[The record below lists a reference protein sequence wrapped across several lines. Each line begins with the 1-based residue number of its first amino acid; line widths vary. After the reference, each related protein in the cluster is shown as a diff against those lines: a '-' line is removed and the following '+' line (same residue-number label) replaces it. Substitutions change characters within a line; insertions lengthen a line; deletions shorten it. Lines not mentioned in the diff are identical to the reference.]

1 MTVLAAEMLSP
12 GNIRV
17 ASFPLPE
24 PGPGAVV
31 LEIRCSGICGTDK
44 HTWRGE
50 SLQYAGTPH
59 ERRAAYPLI
68 CGHENVGVI
77 EAIGP
82 GDPPLDQDGRPLEVG
97 DRVVPAPNVVCGR
110 CYYCVGGHP
119 YYLCEHLH
127 DYGNSLSCG
136 TPPYLFG
143 GWAQRM
149 YLLPGTR
156 LFRVPDELPDE
167 LAALTELLAVTN
179 GLDRARLLAQAGSG
193 FGFGDTVAVLGAGPL
208 GLMHLAKAELLG
220 AGRLLAADPVAARR
234 ELAREL
240 GAEVAAG
247 ADELREE
254 TGGRGPDV
262 VVSCSGRPETFVDA
276 VELVRPGGVVI
287 EAGAFVDMGPVR
299 VDPNRHVCIKGIA
312 ILGIGGEVLEQYGPA
327 LRMLARTRGRIPFHR
342 AITHRVGLDGIAA
355 MLEATDAMKVLVVPN
370 RASDGDGEGV

>member
-1 MTVLAAEMLSP
+1 MVLAAEMLSP

-59 ERRAAYPLI
+59 ERCAAYPLI

-127 DYGNSLSCG
+127 DYGNSLSCE

-220 AGRLLAADPVAARR
+220 AGRLLAADPVAAR
-234 ELAREL
+234 
-240 GAEVAAG
+240 AG
-247 ADELREE
+247 ARAGR
-254 TGGRGPDV
+254 GGR
-262 VVSCSGRPETFVDA
+262 RW
-276 VELVRPGGVVI
+276 
-287 EAGAFVDMGPVR
+287 
-299 VDPNRHVCIKGIA
+299 
-312 ILGIGGEVLEQYGPA
+312 
-327 LRMLARTRGRIPFHR
+327 RGRAARGDRGAR
-342 AITHRVGLDGIAA
+342 AGCGGL
-355 MLEATDAMKVLVVPN
+355 VL
-370 RASDGDGEGV
+370 R